1 MTKDG
6 LLKEM
11 GIESW
16 YLRPKEKPE
25 NKDEIKRSA
34 VDFLKSDPEENRV
47 EKKSLFEKRAP
58 SVVQTDHKAFKFSF
72 LNSKGLVLVFNDEP
86 TNINKGVL
94 TDLINS
100 FELLS
105 DSIPRTKGKPVKRI
119 SVFEWPLVEG
129 EGDPA
134 KALSVLFDKYYEEG
148 KKIVICESAV
158 KLIQSHIA
166 KDLIYQKVPDV
177 SQIVT
182 SDESKKIVWEVL
194 KSITK

>member
-1 MTKDG
+1 MIKDG

-16 YLRPKEKPE
+16 YLRPKEKAE

-34 VDFLKSDPEENRV
+34 LDFLKSGPEENRV

-58 SVVQTDHKAFKFSF
+58 SVVQTDHEAFKFSF
-72 LNSKGLVLVFNDEP
+72 LNSNGLVLVFNDEF
-86 TNINKGVL
+86 TNIHQRVL

-105 DSIPRTKGKPVKRI
+105 NSIQPTKGNPGRRI
-119 SVFEWPLVEG
+119 NVFEWPLVEG
-129 EGDPA
+129 DADPV
-134 KALSVLFDKYYEEG
+134 KALSVFFDKYYEEG
-148 KKIVICESAV
+148 KKIVICESAF

-177 SQIVT
+177 SQIAS

>member
-34 VDFLKSDPEENRV
+34 LDLLKSDPEENHV

-58 SVVQTDHKAFKFSF
+58 SVVQTDHEAFKFSF
-72 LNSKGLVLVFNDEP
+72 LNSNGLVLVFNDEL
-86 TNINKGVL
+86 TNIHQRVL

-105 DSIPRTKGKPVKRI
+105 DSIPPTKGKPGKRI

-134 KALSVLFDKYYEEG
+134 KALSVFFDKYYEEG
-148 KKIVICESAV
+148 KKIVICESAF

-177 SQIVT
+177 SQIVS

>member
-16 YLRPKEKPE
+16 YLRPKERPE

-34 VDFLKSDPEENRV
+34 LDFLKSVPEENRF

-72 LNSKGLVLVFNDEP
+72 LNSNGLVLVFNDEF
-86 TNINKGVL
+86 TNIHQRVL

-105 DSIPRTKGKPVKRI
+105 DSIQPTKGRSGKRI

-129 EGDPA
+129 EGDAA
-134 KALSVLFDKYYEEG
+134 KALSVFFDKYCEEG
-148 KKIVICESAV
+148 KKIVICERV
-158 KLIQSHIA
+158 FKLIQSHIT
-166 KDLIYQKVPDV
+166 KDLVYQKVPDV
-177 SQIVT
+177 SQIVS

>member
-1 MTKDG
+1 MIKDG

-25 NKDEIKRSA
+25 HRDEIKRSA
-34 VDFLKSDPEENRV
+34 PDFLKSVPEENRI

-72 LNSKGLVLVFNDEP
+72 LNSNGLVLVFNDEL
-86 TNINKGVL
+86 TNIHQRVL
-94 TDLINS
+94 ADLINS

-105 DSIPRTKGKPVKRI
+105 DSIPPTKGKPGKSI

-148 KKIVICESAV
+148 KKIVICESAF

-177 SQIVT
+177 SQIAS